1 MSFYHKLN
9 QEDRRI
15 LRHVV
20 KTVHMKY
27 YPKDFITDYEADK
40 LIASIQSETLESLLE
55 TGKNYKID
63 QRQCILLLT
72 NQTVKL

>member
-1 MSFYHKLN
+1 
-9 QEDRRI
+9 
-15 LRHVV
+15 
-20 KTVHMKY
+20 MKY

-63 QRQCILLLT
+63 QR
-72 NQTVKL
+72 